1 MNLDT
6 LRQERLKCLDWKNI
20 KPYWEAIQALPKTKN
35 TQIKL
40 SNTVEMIPDAFSD
53 EEERFI
59 YDAAKLMHP
68 WRKGPFQVSKTFIDS
83 EWKSN
88 LKYNLLRPHFNLKN
102 KIVEVSY
109 ILNYFSIQSL

>member
-1 MNLDT
+1 MDLNT

-20 KPYWEAIQALPKTKN
+20 KPYWEAIKALPTPKN

-40 SNTVEMIPDAFSD
+40 HDTVEMFSD
-53 EEERFI
+53 NFSDKEEQYI
-59 YDAAKLMHP
+59 YDTAKLMHP

-88 LKYNLLRPHFNLKN
+88 LKYNLLPLFCF
-102 KIVEVSY
+102 
-109 ILNYFSIQSL
+109 LN